1 MQQKGNCNKT
11 SDNKY
16 FDCPAVMNDG
26 RAFTDYRPS
35 TTVDDMIRIG
45 NNVRSNYEYRQFLTN
60 NATAIME
67 INNKYLD
74 NKLGCPGC
82 NTPMMPF
89 EKTCVYNSS
98 YGVCSSDDFKGM
110 GLNNRAAPM
119 RRK

>member
-16 FDCPAVMNDG
+16 FDCPAVMSDG

-60 NATAIME
+60 NATAIITITSIRIIKKAIMKFSLN
-67 INNKYLD
+67 I
-74 NKLGCPGC
+74 
-82 NTPMMPF
+82 
-89 EKTCVYNSS
+89 
-98 YGVCSSDDFKGM
+98 DFSVSLSG
-110 GLNNRAAPM
+110 
-119 RRK
+119 